1 MATIHG
7 DNVIFQSSRTAIYDL
22 LVLLKTAMDSAVDD
36 PRPSA
41 VYNTHDVV
49 KMSLPAV
56 SVDFDG
62 AEDVEEVIGSTDS
75 GQITVRYEI
84 LCSVRVHTAFSNGFR
99 NMIKLGR
106 LLNSVN
112 NYFNTNRNFHTAID
126 ASTNVRFQISE
137 IGEVVMDEEYDESF
151 TIGGSLKIKL
161 IITVCHTQL

>member
-1 MATIHG
+1 
-7 DNVIFQSSRTAIYDL
+7 
-22 LVLLKTAMDSAVDD
+22 
-36 PRPSA
+36 
-41 VYNTHDVV
+41 
-49 KMSLPAV
+49 MSLPAV